1 MPDQIDLAND
11 LIDSEVSRA
20 LSKMRQHSAVPT
32 IGPDSCVECGDDM
45 PKERQKLGFKFCV
58 PCASES
64 ERRKSL
70 FADYE

>member
-1 MPDQIDLAND
+1 MADEIDVAND

-20 LSKMRQHSAVPT
+20 LSKIRQNAVKSPKPAET
-32 IGPDSCVECGDDM
+32 CFECGDKM
-45 PKERQKLGFKFCV
+45 PPERQKLGFARCV

-70 FADYE
+70 YAEY

>member
-1 MPDQIDLAND
+1 MPDEVDLAND

-20 LSKMRQHSAVPT
+20 LSKIRQGAETAKVQGS
-32 IGPDSCVECGDDM
+32 DYCLECGDDM
-45 PKERQKLGFKFCV
+45 LKERKKLGFKFCV

-70 FADYE
+70 YAE

>member
-1 MPDQIDLAND
+1 MADEIDLAND

-20 LSKMRQHSAVPT
+20 LKKIRQSASSDT
-32 IGPDSCVECGDDM
+32 KGSEYCVECGDDM
-45 PKERQKLGFKFCV
+45 PKERQKLGFKLCV

-70 FADYE
+70 YADN

>member
-1 MPDQIDLAND
+1 MADEIDVAND

-20 LSKMRQHSAVPT
+20 LHKIRQNAGKT
-32 IGPDSCVECGDDM
+32 AKGADFCFECGDKM
-45 PKERQKLGFKFCV
+45 PAERQKLGFTFCV

-70 FADYE
+70 YADY